1 MQLAMENF
9 SNKGFDRTRMQDIAS
24 AAGLAKVT
32 LYLCFKELISF
43 WVPYQ
48 RDYQEQ
54 RIRPVIELL
63 PLEYP
68 DTWIKQIV

>member
-48 RDYQEQ
+48 RDYQE
-54 RIRPVIELL
+54 
-63 PLEYP
+63 
-68 DTWIKQIV
+68 